1 MINNPSPKRI
11 PSLLVPVFPTLRD
24 VQIRLRQRDLL
35 LARPRLSADWN
46 DFLNLNILFFFLF
59 LFLFLRFFF
68 LFLFLVL
75 VKTWLWFT
83 WSIPRFCKMMNEG
96 VVF

>member
-1 MINNPSPKRI
+1 MTNNPSPKRFL
-11 PSLLVPVFPTLRD
+11 SLLVPVFPTLRY

-35 LARPRLSADWN
+35 LARPWLSADCN
-46 DFLNLNILFFFLF
+46 DFLNLNILFLF

-75 VKTWLWFT
+75 VLVNTLLWFT
-83 WSIPRFCKMMNEG
+83 WFMPRFCKMMKEG